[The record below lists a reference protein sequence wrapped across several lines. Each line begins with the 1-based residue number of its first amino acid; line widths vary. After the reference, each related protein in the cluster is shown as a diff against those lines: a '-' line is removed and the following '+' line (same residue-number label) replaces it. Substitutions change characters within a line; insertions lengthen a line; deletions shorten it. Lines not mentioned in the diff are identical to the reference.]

1 MARYLITAVVL
12 FSMIATADTPYPI
25 TENAAKENR
34 KAVEAFSKDAY
45 WKGAPIAAAAVDPM
59 SPERFLPDV
68 MPDGGD
74 FTGPVKVVAAQ
85 GEYENASVVLFGF
98 KDIGE
103 VKIVVRDIRGPGG
116 VIPVSEIDVKVVKT
130 WYQQGTAWY
139 GGFQSD
145 FTRRVLTPELML
157 HDESLVHVDYS
168 RKENFLR
175 CNYGGEQAY
184 RWISTTARAVDHNG
198 CAEPNC
204 SFIHDA
210 DAPKPFS
217 LQANCFKQIIF
228 TIHVPRTLA
237 GGLYKGTFGVVADGE
252 KAFDIPI
259 LVRVLPFELPKPMTF
274 RDTSRRFYASGYLYQ
289 NINDYPRLAADL
301 AAHGVDTAYM
311 FKRTGMSSPSRAK
324 ASYEIVKKFDL
335 NSDLLMCVLPG
346 ASITTSFPV
355 QEWNKNYQAY
365 LNRIEEAENCI
376 KVIRDSF
383 GPHARPYA
391 YAIDEAPPETIRAE
405 RAIWQAYQKM
415 GAGIVASTG
424 FHPYLLFNLD
434 AANIPRQP
442 RTQSKANADSLH
454 DANPDFIASWYGD
467 PHSGPESPDYNRRI
481 YGWLTWRNNYDM
493 FSQYIIERDDW
504 SEFYVWKEPFLRGL
518 MIVYPQDDGIIDT
531 LAWEG
536 VREAVDDIRYGT
548 LLKQLAEKARKSAD
562 IDTSYAGRAALTWV
576 AQVDFQRSSL
586 ESLRLETVNR
596 ILDLMTRLEKEGK

>member
-1 MARYLITAVVL
+1 MLVAVC
-12 FSMIATADTPYPI
+12 ANADTPYPI
-25 TENAAKENR
+25 SEKTVKENR
-34 KAVEAFSKDAY
+34 QTVESFSENAY
-45 WKGAPIAAAAVDPM
+45 WKGAPLAAAAVDPM

-74 FTGPVKVVAAQ
+74 FTGPMKVIAAQ
-85 GEYENASVVLFGF
+85 SEYENASAVLFGF

-103 VKIVVRDIRGPGG
+103 VKIDLRDIHGPGG

-145 FTRRVLTPELML
+145 FTRRILTPELML
-157 HDESLVHVDYS
+157 HDESLIHVDYS

-198 CAEPNC
+198 CAEPNI
-204 SFIHDA
+204 SYIHDA
-210 DAPKPFS
+210 DTPKPFR
-217 LQANCFKQIIF
+217 LQENCFKQIIF
-228 TIHVPRTLA
+228 TIHVPPTLKE
-237 GGLYKGTFGVVADGE
+237 GLYKGAFGVVADGK
-252 KAFDIPI
+252 KAFDLPI
-259 LVRVLPFELPKPMTF
+259 VVRVLPFALPKPMTF
-274 RDTSRRFYASGYLYQ
+274 RDTSRRFYASGYLQQ

-311 FKRTGMSSPSRAK
+311 FKHGLNSKSRAK
-324 ASYEIVKKFDL
+324 TTYEIVKKFDL
-335 NSDLLMCVLPG
+335 NSDLLMCALPG
-346 ASITTSFPV
+346 ANVTTSFPV

-365 LNRIEEAENCI
+365 LERIAEAE
-376 KVIRDSF
+376 KTMVSIRGAF
-383 GPHARPYA
+383 GPDAKPFA

-405 RAIWQAYQKM
+405 RAIWQTYQKM

-424 FHPYLLFNLD
+424 YHPYLLFNLD

-454 DANPDFIASWYGD
+454 AANPDFIASWYGD
-467 PHSGPESPDYNRRI
+467 PHSGPECPDYNRRI

-504 SEFYVWKEPFLRGL
+504 TEFYVWKEPFLRGL

-586 ESLRLETVNR
+586 ESLRLEIINR
-596 ILDLMTRLEKEGK
+596 ILDLQTRLAMEGK